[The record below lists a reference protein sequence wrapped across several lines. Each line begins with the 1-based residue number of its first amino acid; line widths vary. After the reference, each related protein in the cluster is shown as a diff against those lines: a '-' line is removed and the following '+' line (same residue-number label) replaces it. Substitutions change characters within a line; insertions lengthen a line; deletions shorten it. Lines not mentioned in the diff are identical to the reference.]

1 MLHPTNDLKILSG
14 NIKFITLHI
23 GMRIFFITKVYEDIW
38 ICVETSILR
47 FLVYL
52 IKKIAVV
59 SLTIESIYM
68 KNSNFCYSQ
77 PI

>member
-14 NIKFITLHI
+14 NIKLITFHI

-38 ICVETSILR
+38 ICVKTSILR